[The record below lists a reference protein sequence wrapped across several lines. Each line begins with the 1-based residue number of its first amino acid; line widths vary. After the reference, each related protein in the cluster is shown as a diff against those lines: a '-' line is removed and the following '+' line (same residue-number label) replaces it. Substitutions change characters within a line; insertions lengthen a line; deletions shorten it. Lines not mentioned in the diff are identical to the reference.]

1 MNIILIKLFAT
12 ALTLSQVTTRPD
24 AVKTQFDPVADK
36 GQVVQ
41 ILRDGCAHMRKA
53 FDIEDINLDELIS
66 TAMEDPSA
74 IAGASAPKL
83 LHGLDIGELNTS
95 YRQFCKG
102 ENPANSPFDA
112 AEVIAFYNKAVADLP
127 SAQDLKDRKL
137 PGASLI
143 LDGAGKRYAEA
154 FEANGRRLSVP
165 ISDVPVMVQKA
176 FVAAEDKRF
185 ETHKGI
191 DERGVIRAFIGN
203 LASPGRPA
211 GGSTI
216 TQQVVKNLSVGD
228 DVTYERKIREMIVAS
243 RLERIL
249 GNRRSSNST
258 STGSISAAAPTGSR
272 WPRGAISGNRW
283 GSSPC
288 RRRHCWAA
296 CRRGRT
302 STIRTSIPTAPRSGA
317 PMCWRG

>member
-36 GQVVQ
+36 AHVVQ

-74 IAGASAPKL
+74 VAGASAPKI
-83 LHGLDIGELNTS
+83 LHGLDIGELNVS

-102 ENPANSPFDA
+102 ESPKDSPFDA
-112 AEVIAFYNKAVADLP
+112 GEVIAFYNKAVADLP
-127 SAQDLKDRKL
+127 SAEALAERKL

-143 LDGAGKRYAEA
+143 LDGAGKRFAEA
-154 FEANGRRLSVP
+154 FEANGRRLSVS
-165 ISDVPVMVQKA
+165 IAEVPTLVQKA

-203 LASPGRPA
+203 LASPAARPA
-211 GGSTI
+211 
-216 TQQVVKNLSVGD
+216 
-228 DVTYERKIREMIVAS
+228 
-243 RLERIL
+243 
-249 GNRRSSNST
+249 
-258 STGSISAAAPTGSR
+258 APPSPSR
-272 WPRGAISGNRW
+272 WS
-283 GSSPC
+283 
-288 RRRHCWAA
+288 
-296 CRRGRT
+296 RT
-302 STIRTSIPTAPRSGA
+302 SRWATTSPTSARSA
-317 PMCWRG
+317 R

>member
-36 GQVVQ
+36 AQVVQ

-74 IAGASAPKL
+74 IAGASGPKI
-83 LHGLDIGELNTS
+83 LHGLDIGELTVS

-102 ENPANSPFDA
+102 ETPKDSPFDA
-112 AEVIAFYNKAVADLP
+112 GEVIAFYNKALVDLP
-127 SAQDLKDRKL
+127 SAEALRDRKL
-137 PGASLI
+137 PGASVI
-143 LDGAGKRYAEA
+143 LDGAGQRYAEA

-165 ISDVPVMVQKA
+165 IAEVPAMVQKA

-185 ETHKGI
+185 ETHHGI

-203 LASPGRPA
+203 LAAPGRPA

-228 DVTYERKIREMIVAS
+228 DVTYERKMREMIVAS

-249 GNRRSSNST
+249 AKPQILELYLNGIYLGLSL
-258 STGSISAAAPTGSR
+258 IH
-272 WPRGAISGNRW
+272 I
-283 GSSPC
+283 
-288 RRRHCWAA
+288 
-296 CRRGRT
+296 
-302 STIRTSIPTAPRSGA
+302 
-317 PMCWRG
+317 